1 MRVQSAGHAIGISKA
16 LSRRRT
22 AAKRTRKNRRDI
34 RLRKRR
40 AIRMHRYARQDIR
53 FHGSS
58 IRPRAWGRHLSE
70 PSKGLIIIL
79 SQITGKN
86 CDEFT
91 TIRDPDYSQPLDRGG
106 IFARAAILIRVVDR
120 RNDREERVYR
130 RLSLLLLAFPL
141 RSLHSPSTS
150 ASSCFQKS
158 ANEQRISTKYF
169 RGTSYL
175 LTALS
180 VN

>member
-1 MRVQSAGHAIGISKA
+1 MRIQSAGHAIGISKA

-22 AAKRTRKNRRDI
+22 AAKRTHRNRRDI

-91 TIRDPDYSQPLDRGG
+91 TIRDSGYSQPLDRGG

-120 RNDREERVYR
+120 RNDRRTRLPPPISSSSRLPFTIAPFSLNFGVFSLSAKRER
-130 RLSLLLLAFPL
+130 A
-141 RSLHSPSTS
+141 
-150 ASSCFQKS
+150 KD
-158 ANEQRISTKYF
+158 KYQV
-169 RGTSYL
+169 L
-175 LTALS
+175 
-180 VN
+180 